1 MIEVIFSHGLE
12 GSPLGSK
19 AKVIKEIC
27 KANNVEF
34 TTIDYKDCKTANER
48 VALLESNIK
57 NNSNVLILVGSSM
70 GGYVSAVCSSKYESL
85 GLFLIAPALY
95 LTGYEVQEY
104 KSKSQIINVRHGWDD
119 DIIPVDNSIK
129 FCKIHNC
136 NLTID
141 YDDHRMSKTRKE
153 LAIHFTNFLKAC
165 MFRNL
170 V

>member
-12 GSPLGSK
+12 GTPLGSK
-19 AKVIKEIC
+19 AKIIKEIC
-27 KANNVEF
+27 TANNVIF

-48 VALLESNIK
+48 VELLDSNIK
-57 NNSNVLILVGSSM
+57 NISNALILVGSSM
-70 GGYVSAVCSSKYESL
+70 GGYVSTVCSNKYESL

-104 KSKSQIINVRHGWDD
+104 RSKSQIITVRHGWDD
-119 DIIPVDNSIK
+119 DIIPVENSIK

-141 YDDHRMSKTRKE
+141 RDDHRMSKTRNE
-153 LAIHFTNFLKAC
+153 LAIHFTNFLKTCIAI
-165 MFRNL
+165 
-170 V
+170 